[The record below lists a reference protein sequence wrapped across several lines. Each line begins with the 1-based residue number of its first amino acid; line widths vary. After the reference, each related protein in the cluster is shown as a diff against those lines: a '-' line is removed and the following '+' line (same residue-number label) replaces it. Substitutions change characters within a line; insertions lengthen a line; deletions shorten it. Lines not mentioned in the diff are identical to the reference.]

1 MMSSLTTWKMR
12 YRYIHRK
19 FMVAAKLGHLF
30 DMLEGR
36 AAVQRDPDR
45 LEKPAGGKLQDI
57 SMGKC

>member
-1 MMSSLTTWKMR
+1 MR